1 MDKLKT
7 VINLM
12 AKSATEENKTE
23 EFLETMK
30 ALKIRLFSKMLAGE
44 INRADAENLRNCIE
58 ESERSVKNVVNEYCN
73 SLAWWQQGRSK
84 ESVWKYKNGGLY
96 QSRGHI
102 KAAKTEEIKK
112 VLLQDKRQKFVLTV

>member
-1 MDKLKT
+1 MEKLKA

-44 INRADAENLRNCIE
+44 INRAEAENLRDCIE

-73 SLAWWQQGRSK
+73 SL
-84 ESVWKYKNGGLY
+84 V
-96 QSRGHI
+96 
-102 KAAKTEEIKK
+102 
-112 VLLQDKRQKFVLTV
+112 